1 MRILQKKRG
10 YFRGT
15 HKGATIEIERNHDYP
30 DHKFYIRVKWK
41 DGGYLY
47 NGYSPESVES
57 MAQAKRE
64 ACWGAGL
71 DERPAKVAP

>member
-1 MRILQKKRG
+1 MRIIKEERG

-15 HKGATIEIERNHDYP
+15 HKGATIEIERDHDYP

-47 NGYSPESVES
+47 NGYSPESVLT

-71 DERPAKVAP
+71 DGRPGKAAP